1 MDQEKIGRFIASCRK
16 EQGLTQAALAEKL
29 GITDRAVSKWE
40 TGRSLPDASIMQD
53 LCGLLKI
60 NINELFSGERLDMD
74 QYKDM
79 AEEHL
84 KEFRKQEEAANRRL
98 LRMEIIIGIISIGAF
113 IAMLPAGVFLVEKN
127 ETAIGVVLIAAA
139 ALILLVGGYTCFRI
153 EHDAGYYECP
163 ECGFRHVPTFKA
175 VVLASHFGRTRRLK
189 CPNCGRRSYHK
200 KVLTKDE

>member
-40 TGRSLPDASIMQD
+40 TGRSMPDASIIQD

-74 QYKDM
+74 QYKNM

-84 KEFRKQEEAANRRL
+84 MEFRKQEETANRRL
-98 LRMEIIIGIISIGAF
+98 LRLEIIIGIITIGAF
-113 IAMLPAGVFLVEKN
+113 IAMLPAGVYLVEKK
-127 ETAIGVVLIAAA
+127 ETAIGIVLIVAA
-139 ALILLVGGYTCFRI
+139 ALILILGGCAMFKI

-163 ECGFRHVPTFKA
+163 ECGFRHVPTYKA
-175 VVLASHFGRTRRLK
+175 IVFSSHFGLTKRLK
-189 CPNCGRRSYHK
+189 CPNCGRRAYHK
-200 KVLTKDE
+200 KVLTKEK